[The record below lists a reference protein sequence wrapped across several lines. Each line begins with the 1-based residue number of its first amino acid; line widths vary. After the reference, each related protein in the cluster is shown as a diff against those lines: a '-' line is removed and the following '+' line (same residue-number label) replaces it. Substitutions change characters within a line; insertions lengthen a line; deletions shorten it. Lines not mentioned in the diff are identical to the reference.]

1 MPPPLP
7 SQVNRGDPIT
17 AELVNGL
24 LDEVRRLRTQLD
36 AMSTDGAGWLVRG
49 IVEGRTITGSGTPT
63 GALASEVTYTIRLL
77 GRDQVETFGADRLFG
92 RPVADDS
99 AKLVP
104 AAVGSRALVA
114 VFPNGGSTATGGGA
128 WVVLAMVDERLAF
141 AECAP

>member
-7 SQVNRGDPIT
+7 NRVNPGDPIT

-24 LDEVRRLRTQLD
+24 LEEVRRLRTQVENL
-36 AMSTDGAGWLVRG
+36 TGDGAGWLVRG
-49 IVEGRTITGSGTPT
+49 IVEGVSLTGTGTPT

-77 GRDQVETFGADRLFG
+77 GRNQVETFGAARLFG

-141 AECAP
+141 AECEP